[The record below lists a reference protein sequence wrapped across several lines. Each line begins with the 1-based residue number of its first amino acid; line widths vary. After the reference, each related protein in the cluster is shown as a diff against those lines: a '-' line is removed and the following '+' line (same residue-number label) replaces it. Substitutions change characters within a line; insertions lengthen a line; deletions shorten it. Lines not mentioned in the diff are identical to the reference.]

1 MRRANDFLLPAIIIV
16 SDQNQD
22 GNISLTELRDVMAIY
37 NWIPEGIRYILFI
50 DNILIIKQNHNQ
62 ARASLIKWCEIR
74 KSHLTVTKMA

>member
-37 NWIPEGIRYILFI
+37 NWIPESIRYILFI
-50 DNILIIKQNHNQ
+50 DNILIIKQNYNQ
-62 ARASLIKWCEIR
+62 ARASLIK
-74 KSHLTVTKMA
+74 